1 MVQMA
6 IYEEPTLQLLVA
18 VLVFTGIW
26 FVSKR
31 RSSVDRLLPGTRVTP
46 CLMSVPILG
55 SLPFVSVDA
64 NTLHTTFMELS
75 NKYGS
80 VFALHLGA
88 R

>member
-1 MVQMA
+1 MMA
-6 IYEEPTLQLLVA
+6 IYEEPTSQLLFA

-31 RSSVDRLLPGTRVTP
+31 RSSVDHLLPGTRAPP

-64 NTLHTTFMELS
+64 NKLHQNFMELS
-75 NKYGS
+75 NTYGN
-80 VFALHLGA
+80 VFALHLGV